1 MKLIDSAIEVLMEEL
16 KPKEMLAIYR
26 MATGTTRS
34 ENFKN
39 SDLLR
44 IIHVLCNKLGWVQ
57 EESNGLVG
65 LDSGDEVHSNSEVAI
80 SESRMKSE
88 KSETEIRPKKIP
100 IKRNNRSYKDVCQ
113 ILSKEQTNQPTN
125 LQYNGS
131 KKAKKPRMRGPKKE
145 QENIKTKREKK
156 STKILTCDLCTKGFN
171 FKNRSSL
178 KRHRNLIHGANNIS
192 GLVTNTTFLLF
203 SVLLVKK
210 SLDAIREDIVLVCLS
225 SISPSSRFLNSEGS
239 RS

>member
-1 MKLIDSAIEVLMEEL
+1 MKLVDSAIEVLMEEL
-16 KPKEMLAIYR
+16 RPKEMLAIYR

-34 ENFKN
+34 ENFEN

-65 LDSGDEVHSNSEVAI
+65 LDSGDEVHSNFEVAI
-80 SESRMKSE
+80 SESRIKSE
-88 KSETEIRPKKIP
+88 NSETEIRPKKIP
-100 IKRNNRSYKDVCQ
+100 IKRNNRSYKEVCQ
-113 ILSKEQTNQPTN
+113 ILSKEQSNQLPTN
-125 LQYNGS
+125 LQFDRS
-131 KKAKKPRMRGPKKE
+131 KKAKKPQVNRAKKE
-145 QENIKTKREKK
+145 KQNIKTKREKR

-192 GLVTNTTFLLF
+192 GLVTNTTFFCFF
-203 SVLLVKK
+203 SLLLVKK
-210 SLDAIREDIVLVCLS
+210 IIGLS
-225 SISPSSRFLNSEGS
+225 SMCTRLFLPASK
-239 RS
+239 